1 MKKISAFFLIVL
13 LSVTLTRVWSTSL
26 FYIFAINPEFI
37 QKFVNDSIH
46 HYQIGLL
53 LLPTSYL
60 LRKILKPRLLLGVGL
75 GIFLEE
81 WPVFL
86 NDIGFSTNGFYHTKF
101 DFMFIFGLIGLI
113 YILFS
118 VIAKK
123 QKHA

>member
-13 LSVTLTRVWSTSL
+13 LSVTLTRVWSASL
-26 FYIFAINPEFI
+26 FYIFASNPEFI